1 MIDKNA
7 ALKESLRAHYKST
20 AAPVDGAEK
29 ARVTAMVRDEA
40 ARCPLGVPLDG
51 APFWRFIVGQ
61 LRFVNPIAWTMQVA
75 LLVVMLAVAG
85 VFRASSSSMLVVMAA
100 AVLSVAFA
108 VPSVFKSFEHDVAE
122 LEASCRHD
130 STQVLA
136 SRLVLF
142 GLADVLWMS
151 AAVWLVPALA
161 GEEPFRIFLYAATPF
176 FAFCAI
182 CFHLSRMTRGR
193 CAKAC
198 AVAAAC
204 AIAALW
210 GSGAVAPH
218 WYAEASMAVWTL
230 ALVAALVLAIHEA
243 RRLVLQ
249 VTQDGASPL
258 PAPVLL

>member
-1 MIDKNA
+1 MIDRNV
-7 ALKESLRAHYKST
+7 ALKESLRAHYKRT
-20 AAPVDGAEK
+20 AAPVDEAEK
-29 ARVTAMVRDEA
+29 ARVAAMVRGEA
-40 ARCPLGVPLDG
+40 ARWSSGMSVDG
-51 APFWRFIVGQ
+51 ALFWRFVVGQ
-61 LRFVNPIAWTMQVA
+61 LRFVSPVAWAMQVA
-75 LLVVMLAVAG
+75 LLAGMLAVTG
-85 VFRASSSSMLVVMAA
+85 ILHGSSSSMLVVMAS

-130 STQVLA
+130 SAQVLA

-151 AAVWLVPALA
+151 AAVWLVPTLA

-182 CFHLSRMTRGR
+182 CFHLSRMMRGR
-193 CAKAC
+193 CVKAC

-204 AIAALW
+204 ALAALW
-210 GSGAVAPH
+210 GAGAIVPH
-218 WYAEASMAVWTL
+218 WYAEMSMAVWVL
-230 ALVAALVLAIHEA
+230 ALAAALALAVHEA

-249 VTQDGASPL
+249 VAQDGASPL